1 MDKFIYFKSIA
12 TTSIFGMEIVEL
24 QQLRLVLELL
34 ELERRWPA
42 EKLMV
47 VAHNSV
53 AQLVEAQTC

>member
-34 ELERRWPA
+34 ELERRWPV
-42 EKLMV
+42 V